1 MDNVKI
7 LRLQS
12 GEDII
17 TQYTENEKESTLLLS
32 YPMVVIF
39 KRMSEGRCVMFMSPW
54 LPVELVE
61 HNFTSI
67 YMQDVL
73 TVFEPKQS
81 LLKYYEKAVNALA
94 ERIEEEAEMID
105 SNLISGPEGSQDYDG
120 EDEDD
125 EEGISEEASTITVTS
140 NKVIH

>member
-1 MDNVKI
+1 M
-7 LRLQS
+7 
-12 GEDII
+12 
-17 TQYTENEKESTLLLS
+17 T
-32 YPMVVIF
+32 
-39 KRMSEGRCVMFMSPW
+39 PW
-54 LPVELVE
+54 LPVELIE

-81 LLKYYEKAVNALA
+81 LLKYYEKAVNELA
-94 ERIEEEAEMID
+94 ERIEEETEMID
-105 SNLISGPEGSQDYDG
+105 LNLTSGPVSLQDY

-125 EEGISEEASTITVTS
+125 EEGTSEESTITVTS

>member
-17 TQYTENEKESTLLLS
+17 TQYTENQKESTLLLS
-32 YPMVVIF
+32 YPMIVIF
-39 KRMSEGRCVMFMSPW
+39 KRLSEGRCVMFMSPW

-81 LLKYYEKAVNALA
+81 LLKYYEKAVSKLA

-105 SNLISGPEGSQDYDG
+105 SNLTSGPEDSQDYDG

-125 EEGISEEASTITVTS
+125 EEVISEESTITVTS

>member
-32 YPMVVIF
+32 YPMIVIF
-39 KRMSEGRCVMFMSPW
+39 KRLSEGRCVMFMSPW

-81 LLKYYEKAVNALA
+81 LLKYYEKAVSKLA

-105 SNLISGPEGSQDYDG
+105 SNLTSGPEDSQDYDG

-125 EEGISEEASTITVTS
+125 EEVISEESTITVTS

>member
-32 YPMVVIF
+32 YPMIVIF
-39 KRMSEGRCVMFMSPW
+39 KRMSEGKCVMFMSPW

-81 LLKYYEKAVNALA
+81 LLKYYEKAVSKLA

-105 SNLISGPEGSQDYDG
+105 SNLTSGPEDSQDYDG

-125 EEGISEEASTITVTS
+125 EEVISEESTITVTS

>member
-17 TQYTENEKESTLLLS
+17 TQYTENQKESTLLLS
-32 YPMVVIF
+32 YPMIVIF

-81 LLKYYEKAVNALA
+81 LLKYYEKAVSKLA

-105 SNLISGPEGSQDYDG
+105 SNLTSGPEDSQDYDV

-125 EEGISEEASTITVTS
+125 GEGISEESTITVTS

>member
-32 YPMVVIF
+32 YPMIVIF

-81 LLKYYEKAVNALA
+81 LLKYYEKAVSKLA

-105 SNLISGPEGSQDYDG
+105 SNLTSGPEDSQDYDV
-120 EDEDD
+120 EDEDYG
-125 EEGISEEASTITVTS
+125 EGISEESTITVTS

>member
-12 GEDII
+12 GDDII
-17 TQYTENEKESTLLLS
+17 TQYTENAKENTLLLS
-32 YPMVVIF
+32 YPMIVLF
-39 KRMSEGRCVMFMSPW
+39 KRLSEGRCVMLMTPW
-54 LPVELVE
+54 LPVELIE

-81 LLKYYEKAVNALA
+81 LLKYYEKAVNELA
-94 ERIEEEAEMID
+94 ERIEEETEMID
-105 SNLISGPEGSQDYDG
+105 LNLTSGPVSLQDY

-125 EEGISEEASTITVTS
+125 EEGTSEESTITVTS

>member
-32 YPMVVIF
+32 YPMIVIF

-94 ERIEEEAEMID
+94 ERIEQESEMID
-105 SNLISGPEGSQDYDG
+105 LNLNAGPEDSQDYDV
-120 EDEDD
+120 EDEDYG
-125 EEGISEEASTITVTS
+125 EGISEESTITVTS

>member
-32 YPMVVIF
+32 YPMIVIF

-81 LLKYYEKAVNALA
+81 LLKYYEKAVSKLA

-105 SNLISGPEGSQDYDG
+105 SNLTSGPEDSQDYDV

-125 EEGISEEASTITVTS
+125 GEGISEESTITVTS